1 MKNSDNSRRGF
12 LRKTSLV
19 AAGITI
25 LPSYAVSGLGHK
37 APSDKLNIAGIG
49 IGGKGHPN
57 LKGMATENIVALCDV
72 DWKYADL
79 CFKDFP
85 GATRY
90 WDWRKM
96 YDEMGKSIDA
106 VMVATAD
113 HTHAAISASAI
124 TLGKHVYCQKP
135 LTHSVYESR
144 LLTKLAAKH
153 KVATQMGNQGNS
165 GDGVRQLCEW
175 IWNNEIGEIREVHA
189 WTDRPIWPQGI
200 ERPLKEMPIPKTLN
214 WDLFIGPAPMR
225 PYHEIYTPWNWR
237 GWWDFG
243 TGAFGDMACHVL
255 DPVFRALKLG
265 YPDKVRGSST
275 IINTESAPHA
285 ETVEFAFPAR
295 DNMPKLALPPVK
307 VHWYDGGLLPNLSDL
322 LPEGENLMKDGL
334 GGCLFIGSK
343 DTLMCGCGGY
353 NARLL
358 SGHVPNVSPYLR
370 RIPGGDVFYP
380 DGPHEQDWIR
390 ACKESPENRTESTSN
405 FAYSGPF
412 NEMVLLGVLAI
423 RLQSLNKALRWDGEN
438 MRFTNISDK
447 EELKIITSD
456 EFKVKDGHPTFN
468 RKFASFIALASANE
482 YIKHT
487 YREGWNLPAMPL

>member
-1 MKNSDNSRRGF
+1 MRRKESSRRDF
-12 LRKTSLV
+12 LKKAGIA
-19 AAGITI
+19 AAGFTI
-25 LPSYAVSGLGHK
+25 LPRHVAGGPGYK

-57 LKGMATENIVALCDV
+57 LKGMSAENIVALCDI
-72 DWKYADL
+72 DWKYGDV

-85 GATRY
+85 GAKKY

-113 HTHAAISASAI
+113 HTHAIISATAI

-144 LLTKLAAKH
+144 LLTKLTAKY

-165 GDGVRQLCEW
+165 HDDVRKLCEW
-175 IWNNEIGEIREVHA
+175 IWNNEIGDIKEVHA

-200 ERPLKEMPIPKTLN
+200 ERPAKAMQVPKTLN

-255 DPVFRALKLG
+255 DPVFRALKLT

-275 IINTESAPHA
+275 NINTESAPHA

-295 DNMPKLALPPVK
+295 ENMPKLAMPAVK

-322 LPEGENLMKDGL
+322 LPEGENLMNDGL

-343 DTLMCGCGGY
+343 DTLMCGCGGSY
-353 NARLL
+353 PRLL
-358 SGHVPNVSPYLR
+358 SGRIPEVKPYLR
-370 RIPGGDVFYP
+370 RVPGGDTFYP
-380 DGPHEQDWIR
+380 DGPHERDWIR
-390 ACKESPENRTESTSN
+390 ACKESSENRTEGTSN
-405 FAYSGPF
+405 FAYAGPF

-423 RLQSLNKALRWDGEN
+423 RLQGLNKALKWDGEN
-438 MRFTNISDK
+438 MRFTNISET
-447 EELKIITSD
+447 EELKIMTSD
-456 EFKVKDGHPTFN
+456 EFKVIDGHPTFN
-468 RKFASFIALASANE
+468 RKFEKYNASASANE
-482 YIKHT
+482 YIRHT
-487 YREGWNLPAMPL
+487 YRDGWNLPALP